1 MLTLARVSPCS
12 DAVSILFFLGLFIF
26 FLVVDRVSCL
36 IAHVWRTGVV
46 HFSFASSLLV
56 CS

>member
-26 FLVVDRVSCL
+26 LVVDRVSCL

-46 HFSFASSLLV
+46 HFSFAFSLLV